1 MSFIYSLISKNKDT
15 VLCEYT
21 EFAGNFQQISRVI
34 LQKGI
39 KINSKYI
46 INYDKYNIH
55 YINENSITFLLL
67 DEEVNDNIAFSF
79 LTDLKNEILKFYSFD
94 DLKNFSTDQLKNG
107 VDIIKN

>member
-15 VLCEYT
+15 ILCEYT
-21 EFAGNFQQISRVI
+21 EFKGNFQQISRVI

-39 KINSKYI
+39 KINSKCI

-67 DEEVNDNIAFSF
+67 DEEVNDNNAFSF
-79 LTDLKNEILKFYSFD
+79 LTDLKNEILKYYSYD
-94 DLKNFSTDQLKNG
+94 DLKIF
-107 VDIIKN
+107 